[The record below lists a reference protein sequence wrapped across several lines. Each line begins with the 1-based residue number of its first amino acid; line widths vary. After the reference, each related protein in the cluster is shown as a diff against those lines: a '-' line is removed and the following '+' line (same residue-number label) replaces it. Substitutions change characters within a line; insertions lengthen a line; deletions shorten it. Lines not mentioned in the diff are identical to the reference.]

1 MPSKYG
7 PYTAVAPVK
16 EFAGWTIADVQNI
29 AVVDFMNGRA
39 EVVQLYSPNS
49 DTGLGQRNAVAI
61 ATSLTTDDTA
71 YLALVLAHATGG
83 SVTITGTGGATA
95 KGFINQAIS
104 DLALIVQPL
113 QSDQQAALTS
123 AKNALTSAVNAIT

>member
-16 EFAGWTIADVQNI
+16 EFAGWTVTDVQNI

-49 DTGLGQRNAVAI
+49 DPTLGNRNAVAI
-61 ATSLTTDDTA
+61 ATQLSTDDTA
-71 YLALVLAHATGG
+71 YLALVTAHATGG
-83 SVTITGTGGATA
+83 SVMITGTGGLAA
-95 KGFINQAIS
+95 KGF
-104 DLALIVQPL
+104 V
-113 QSDQQAALTS
+113 QQAVTNLGLILTTLPTAEATALAS
-123 AKNALTSAVNAIT
+123 AKSELASALSSIT